1 MHVIAVKPIPP
12 GLRNNREVHLDYLKH
27 LKESV
32 ATLREIVDEAKV
44 ERQLGRSIASACL
57 YTKHSQELLEYVVQI
72 VLWYLDT
79 GCSKHMTGDHS
90 RLRNFVKEFIGT
102 VRFGND
108 HFGAIMGTRSFIFY
122 AWIDKFKARTKFGSY
137 STLCTPANKDLD
149 ILFQPMFDEYLEP
162 PPVDRPVSPAP
173 AVPGPVNSVGTPSTT
188 TIDQHAP
195 SLSHLPS
202 SSALQ
207 SPCLHQGVTAESTL
221 MDENLFAPVDNDPF
235 INIFALEPTSVAS
248 SSGDVS
254 SANSTYVTQIIH
266 HLRK

>member
-12 GLRNNREVHLDYLKH
+12 RLRNNREVHLDYLKH

-44 ERQLGRSIASACL
+44 
-57 YTKHSQELLEYVVQI
+57 VQI

-79 GCSKHMTGDHS
+79 GCSKHMTGDRS

-137 STLCTPANKDLD
+137 STLCTPANKDLE

-162 PPVDRPVSPAP
+162 PRVDRPVSPAP

-195 SLSHLPS
+195 SLSHSPS

-207 SPCLHQGVTAESTL
+207 SPCLHQGVTAESSL
-221 MDENLFAPVDNDPF
+221 MDENLFAPVDNDP
-235 INIFALEPTSVAS
+235 S
-248 SSGDVS
+248 
-254 SANSTYVTQIIH
+254 
-266 HLRK
+266 